1 MDRVQDVVTRV
12 AGRPMAPAAPDLS
25 TLSADARNAVEEL
38 INRLFREIRTARP
51 AWRQAWPSTEVL
63 EASKKTWITAFLEA
77 GITDWD
83 SQIAFGLQALRGEPS
98 DFVPAPGKF
107 VTWCQPTPQAL
118 GLPSLEEAYAEALQ
132 KTHPSMAGVARWS
145 CPAVYHAA
153 ARAGFSTLQ
162 QLGRSDG
169 LALLEQK
176 YVLIRRALAR
186 GEQLPVVPV
195 AALPS
200 KPNSNPEVGN
210 DALAAIRN
218 RIGGRRG

>member
-1 MDRVQDVVTRV
+1 MDRVQDVATQVMQR
-12 AGRPMAPAAPDLS
+12 APQALVPNLS
-25 TLSADARNAVEEL
+25 ELPEDAKAAVEDL
-38 INRLFREIRTARP
+38 VNRLFREIRTARP

-63 EASKKTWITAFLEA
+63 QASKNTWIVAFLEA
-77 GITDWD
+77 GITNWE
-83 SQIAFGLQALRGEPS
+83 SQIAFGLQALRAEPS

-118 GLPSLEEAYAEALQ
+118 GLPSLEDAYAEALA

-186 GEQLPVVPV
+186 GEQLPAVPV

-200 KPNSNPEVGN
+200 KPSSTPEVGN

>member
-1 MDRVQDVVTRV
+1 M
-12 AGRPMAPAAPDLS
+12 
-25 TLSADARNAVEEL
+25 
-38 INRLFREIRTARP
+38 
-51 AWRQAWPSTEVL
+51 
-63 EASKKTWITAFLEA
+63 AFLEA
-77 GITDWD
+77 GITNWE
-83 SQIAFGLQALRGEPS
+83 SQIEFGLQSLRAEPS

-107 VTWCQPTPQAL
+107 VTWCQPTPHAL
-118 GLPSLEEAYAEALQ
+118 GLPSLEEAYAEALK

-162 QLGRSDG
+162 QLCRADG
-169 LALLEQK
+169 LVLLEQK

-186 GEQLPVVPV
+186 GEQLPQVPV

-200 KPNSNPEVGN
+200 KPSSTPEVGN
-210 DALAAIRN
+210 DALTAIRN